1 MIGALLLGL
10 GLVGAFVLGYVAI
23 SLSWD
28 GPDWFNRLLGVV
40 CALGAAGV
48 MIVLYEASQ

>member
-1 MIGALLLGL
+1 MIEALLLGF
-10 GLVGAFVLGYVAI
+10 GLVGAFVLGYIAI

-28 GPDWFNRLLGVV
+28 GPDWFNRLLGLVF
-40 CALGAAGV
+40 AIGAAAV